1 MAENT
6 ARTQAFKV
14 DVQALVEQ
22 MKAEGKTIITFS
34 LKQKYFDAILAGRK
48 VQEFREIRP
57 TTVKHLIQLDKDG
70 FDIEDENGFAIPIH
84 YDAILFYTGKYEAGK
99 KRDCCLV
106 EITDSI
112 VQYLT
117 DDDDEIIEYKVDYN
131 GQKDVWWQ
139 ESRVVYNLGAILAVN
154 IYNESQKKNV
164 L

>member
-6 ARTQAFKV
+6 TKTPAVKV
-14 DVQALVEQ
+14 DVQALVEK
-22 MKAEGKTIITFS
+22 MKADGKKIITFS

-48 VQEFREIRP
+48 PLEFREIRP
-57 TTVKHLIQLDKDG
+57 TTAKHLIQLDQDG

-84 YDAILFYTGKYEAGK
+84 YDAILFYTGKYEAGR

-106 EITDSI
+106 EVTDSI

-117 DDDDEIIEYKVDYN
+117 DEKGEIIEYKVDFN

-139 ESRVVYNLGAILAVN
+139 ASRVVYSLGEILAVN
-154 IYNESQKKNV
+154 IYNESQKKYV